1 MSGAHL
7 TFWNVITISEHLVW
21 IDCEMTGL
29 DPEKDCLVE
38 IAVVITNS
46 DLELV
51 DEGIDLVIKP
61 REDSLANMGA
71 FVREMHTTS
80 GLINEFET
88 GLSLEEAEAQVL
100 EYVKKFVPEAR
111 QAPLAGNSIGT
122 DRMFINRYMP
132 NLDQH
137 LHYRNVDVSSIKELT
152 RRWYPRVYF
161 QLPKKDGGHRALAD
175 IKESIQELRYYRE
188 TVFVALPGPSSAE
201 ALIAAEKVSAKLS

>member
-1 MSGAHL
+1 
-7 TFWNVITISEHLVW
+7 VITISEHLVW

-38 IAVVITNS
+38 ISVVITNS

-51 DEGIDLVIKP
+51 DEGMDLVIKP
-61 REDSLANMGA
+61 REDSLANMND
-71 FVREMHTTS
+71 FVRDMHTSS
-80 GLINEFET
+80 GLINEFAA
-88 GLSLEEAEAQVL
+88 GLDLADAEAQVL
-100 EYVKKFVPEAR
+100 EYIKQYIPEPR

-132 NLDQH
+132 ALDQH
-137 LHYRNVDVSSIKELT
+137 LHYRNIDVSSIKELS

-188 TVFVALPGPSSAE
+188 TVFVELPGPSSAE
-201 ALIAAEKVSAKLS
+201 AQIAAEKVSAKLS